1 MQPLNRR
8 DAIKKGGR
16 LFLGASACFLIPGFG
31 SGCSQRKVDT
41 ELAGKLM
48 RETKKAKADDIQITI
63 IYDNV
68 PYKQGLR
75 TDWGFSCLVEGLD
88 KTILFDAGRYDD
100 IFLSNLSKLNL
111 DLNRIDELFL
121 SHDHPDH
128 VGGVMKVLDA
138 RPDINISLVE
148 SFPWGFK
155 KAIGKGGGQVR
166 ETDCPCTIS
175 ANCLSTGEMTSAV
188 KNEQALIIPTDQ
200 GSIILTGCAHPGVVD
215 IVEQTKTITRQDI
228 LLVAGG
234 FHLLMDDA
242 SSIRKK
248 AQRLKQLG
256 VRNVA
261 PSHCTG
267 GEAIGI
273 LAEVFGNRFLES
285 GVGRVLTVNE
295 LDLSPVTIA

>member
-1 MQPLNRR
+1 MKPITRR
-8 DAIKKGGR
+8 EAMKKGGR
-16 LFLGASACFLIPGFG
+16 LLLGASACSLIPGFG
-31 SGCSQRKVDT
+31 SGCSQREVDT
-41 ELAGKLM
+41 ELAGRLM
-48 RETKKAKADDIQITI
+48 QNTQKAKIDDIRFTI
-63 IYDNV
+63 LYDNV
-68 PYKQGLR
+68 PYKEGLR

-100 IFLSNLSKLNL
+100 IFLSNLSKLNV
-111 DLNRIDELFL
+111 DLKRIDELFL

-128 VGGVMKVLDA
+128 IGGVMKVLKA

-155 KAIGKGGGQVR
+155 KAVGKRGGHVS
-166 ETDCPCTIS
+166 ETDHPCTIS
-175 ANCLSTGEMTSAV
+175 RNCLSTGEMTSAV
-188 KNEQALIIPTDQ
+188 KNEHALIIPTDQ

-215 IVEQTKTITRQDI
+215 IVEQTKTITQQDI

-248 AQRLKQLG
+248 AERLKQLG

-261 PSHCTG
+261 PSHCSG

-273 LAEVFGNRFLES
+273 LAEIFGDRFLKS
-285 GVGRVLTVNE
+285 GAGRIIGVSDFT
-295 LDLSPVTIA
+295 LSA

>member
-175 ANCLSTGEMTSAV
+175 AKCLSTGEMNSAV